1 MLISEL
7 KNNIVAGNI
16 DNFYIFTGEEEGIMD
31 IYIRQITKKLGLTIK
46 WADSIAEVS
55 KSLNLKSLVKVR
67 YLYLVRQDSAIITQ
81 EKQWDFLKNKIV
93 GHHIVLIQPSIDKKT
108 KFYKF
113 FEDSIVKFDKMAP
126 EMLQGYG
133 KKVCPSLSST
143 NIEKLIQWCGC
154 SYLRLMNE
162 LDKIKTLGKTRS
174 ISDDIAF
181 DCLDQDNGIFKEREF
196 DILQYVNFI
205 LTRNYYACYQDIP
218 AVKALKNEI
227 GLIGLLRASF
237 RNLVLLK
244 NDGGGK
250 GICER
255 TGMTGWQVKCA
266 IEVDEYYNI
275 DECENILL
283 FLQDTEVKIK
293 TGVLDPNIIVD
304 YLLAEIL

>member
-1 MLISEL
+1 MLSLIRWLL
-7 KNNIVAGNI
+7 K
-16 DNFYIFTGEEEGIMD
+16 
-31 IYIRQITKKLGLTIK
+31 
-46 WADSIAEVS
+46 
-55 KSLNLKSLVKVR
+55 
-67 YLYLVRQDSAIITQ
+67 
-81 EKQWDFLKNKIV
+81 
-93 GHHIVLIQPSIDKKT
+93 
-108 KFYKF
+108 
-113 FEDSIVKFDKMAP
+113 
-126 EMLQGYG
+126 LQGYG

-181 DCLDQDNGIFKEREF
+181 DCLDHDNGIFKEREF

-255 TGMTGWQVKCA
+255 TGMTDGK
-266 IEVDEYYNI
+266 
-275 DECENILL
+275 
-283 FLQDTEVKIK
+283 
-293 TGVLDPNIIVD
+293 
-304 YLLAEIL
+304 